1 MKAIVVVDL
10 QNDFCPGGALSVW
23 GGNQII
29 PLVNSLLPKF
39 EVRVATQDW
48 HPPDH
53 KSFAVNHGKKPGDVV
68 ELNGIEQ
75 ALWPVHCVQGTKGA
89 AFAPEFQVNLVE
101 KVFQKGTNK
110 EVDSYSGFFDND
122 RHSAT
127 GLGDYL
133 KQKGVIDVYVVGL
146 GRDYCVKHTALDA
159 QRLGYRTHVIVDA
172 CRGVD
177 LKWGDSD
184 KALANMRKFGIKTL
198 KSTEM

>member
-1 MKAIVVVDL
+1 
-10 QNDFCPGGALSVW
+10 
-23 GGNQII
+23 
-29 PLVNSLLPKF
+29 
-39 EVRVATQDW
+39 
-48 HPPDH
+48 
-53 KSFAVNHGKKPGDVV
+53 
-68 ELNGIEQ
+68 
-75 ALWPVHCVQGTKGA
+75 
-89 AFAPEFQVNLVE
+89 
-101 KVFQKGTNK
+101 VFQKGTNK

-122 RHSAT
+122 RRSAT

-146 GRDYCVKHTALDA
+146 ATDYCVKHTALDA